1 MSSKRGLVLT
11 LDLAPVF
18 PSLAGQA
25 SRQTDTMTACVA
37 SEEVLHPFS
46 FPLRFSRQYASGTL
60 VEPNRDETS
69 QPFASLPPPSLAC
82 LPARSTCPSPPLLLP
97 LLPFAT
103 RSAAACLKVGRS
115 VDPVGRPASPTQPNP
130 AQAPLHLVRS
140 SVVKRRSFAIDDDE
154 RSSWDPFLGRA
165 GPERP
170 SVEPLRHRL
179 ACLVLLVQR
188 AASTR
193 FPTLRGVGWGGV
205 GWREKGGRRTQRGP
219 TTDPTTHPPHRI
231 ASPSSAAPRPSV
243 HRSV

>member
-46 FPLRFSRQYASGTL
+46 FPLRFSRQHASGTL

-115 VDPVGRPASPTQPNP
+115 VGRSGWSTRQPNPTQPSPGATPSRSFVRRQTTFVRHRRRRTFKLGSLPGPGRARTSVRRAAPSPPRLPRPPRPASGVHPISN
-130 AQAPLHLVRS
+130 S
-140 SVVKRRSFAIDDDE
+140 SGG
-154 RSSWDPFLGRA
+154 L
-165 GPERP
+165 
-170 SVEPLRHRL
+170 
-179 ACLVLLVQR
+179 
-188 AASTR
+188 
-193 FPTLRGVGWGGV
+193 GGV
-205 GWREKGGRRTQRGP
+205 G
-219 TTDPTTHPPHRI
+219 
-231 ASPSSAAPRPSV
+231 
-243 HRSV
+243 